1 MDACR
6 DRHEPKSDA
15 SRPWFSDSARSASC
29 YPGRLLSRH
38 MRCGKTNCR
47 CRLDPPELHGPYL
60 QWNRMVDGKT
70 ATRLMP
76 ADIADRYQDWFDNA
90 AQLRTTIS
98 ELETLAVTIV
108 ERDRQSRPRR

>member
-1 MDACR
+1 MPGPTRAEQR
-6 DRHEPKSDA
+6 RQQALVQRLSEIG
-15 SRPWFSDSARSASC
+15 FVL
-29 YPGRLLSRH
+29 PGRLLSRH

-47 CRLDPPELHGPYL
+47 CRLDPPELHGPYI

-98 ELETLAVTIV
+98 ELETLAVTIA